1 MPLASGL
8 ATASRDQTLRFSFA
22 AASLWRALRFS
33 FAAVLRRQLAEVR
46 GIRLRL
52 FSWPALAAVFLLAA
66 GCATTPKAPGTA
78 IPADLKDLDRWQARG
93 RLGVSGPDNGGSGS
107 FEWRQRGDVSN
118 VDIRG
123 PVGIGGVHL
132 ELSGTGG
139 NPNLILETSDGLKLE
154 SDAAW
159 DELQNRLGTSVPA
172 GNLRY
177 WMLGLAAPGEHRWR
191 DENENGVTTLEQ
203 GGWRIDYQRYSTEP
217 GARVPMRITATSG
230 DARVRIVVDRWQL
243 GQ

>member
-1 MPLASGL
+1 M
-8 ATASRDQTLRFSFA
+8 
-22 AASLWRALRFS
+22 
-33 FAAVLRRQLAEVR
+33 
-46 GIRLRL
+46 
-52 FSWPALAAVFLLAA
+52 FLLAA
-66 GCATTPKAPGTA
+66 GCATAPKGPAPGTA

-123 PVGIGGVHL
+123 PVGIGGVRL
-132 ELSGTGG
+132 EMSGTGG

-159 DELQNRLGTSVPA
+159 DELQNRLGTAVPA

-177 WMLGLAAPGEHRWR
+177 WMLGLAAPGEHRWH
-191 DENENGVTTLEQ
+191 DENENGVTSLEQ

>member
-1 MPLASGL
+1 MPPRVLFAAASPKR
-8 ATASRDQTLRFSFA
+8 APRFSFA
-22 AASLWRALRFS
+22 AA
-33 FAAVLRRQLAEVR
+33 LRRQVAEAKR
-46 GIRLRL
+46 FQPRL

-66 GCATTPKAPGTA
+66 GCAIAPKGPAPGTA
-78 IPADLKDLDRWQARG
+78 IPADLNDLDRWQARG
-93 RLGVSGPDNGGSGS
+93 RLGVSGPENGGSGS
-107 FEWRQRGDVSN
+107 FEWRQHGDVSN

-132 ELSGTGG
+132 EMRGPGG

-177 WMLGLAAPGEHRWR
+177 WMLGLAAPGEHQWHE
-191 DENENGVTTLEQ
+191 ENANGVTTLEQ